1 MKVRNVH
8 AQPCLL
14 VTPWHSELN
23 EKNERRWEKTRFK
36 GGSPNCNVLYCVK
49 YDVAIHTGYMAYVR
63 LALSSCPR
71 DTNNALVV
79 HAWWSGSCMLAE
91 LEHSV
96 RIWGKRDFEELDET
110 AEYKQRDGAIS
121 NHTWSRCR
129 CQLPVTGKKP
139 GIAFRA
145 QFHLGRFSSFHARNF
160 MCAAA
165 CVRALF
171 CVQLH
176 NYNTYVSVATDHVC
190 VWSAQRLYQYLQ
202 T

>member
-71 DTNNALVV
+71 DTNNAPVV
-79 HAWWSGSCMLAE
+79 HAWWSGSRMLAE

-129 CQLPVTGKKP
+129 CMIASYRLPEKNRELLFGLNSTWDVFP
-139 GIAFRA
+139 AFTREI
-145 QFHLGRFSSFHARNF
+145 S
-160 MCAAA
+160 CAP
-165 CVRALF
+165 RP
-171 CVQLH
+171 
-176 NYNTYVSVATDHVC
+176 VC
-190 VWSAQRLYQYLQ
+190 VLYFVCSCIIIIHMCL
-202 T
+202 